1 MFISIRH
8 LSQRLIRL
16 WRIPLAIRLL
26 LLVLFFHLVGNVV
39 WIALNQ
45 SPPSW
50 DEANHIRRSVQY
62 TYFIQDLLAGKPDWG
77 MAWDSFQDGYGPL
90 VRIITGIFMLFAG
103 VGVVQTQIVSTLF
116 FLATI
121 VAVYLLAREIAN
133 SETEN

>member
-1 MFISIRH
+1 MFKYIFYKLYAKRF
-8 LSQRLIRL
+8 LI
-16 WRIPLAIRLL
+16 AL

-39 WIALNQ
+39 WITLNQ

-62 TYFIQDLLAGKPDWG
+62 TYFIQDFVAGKPDWG

-103 VGVVQTQIVSTLF
+103 VGVKQTQS
-116 FLATI
+116 
-121 VAVYLLAREIAN
+121 YK
-133 SETEN
+133 